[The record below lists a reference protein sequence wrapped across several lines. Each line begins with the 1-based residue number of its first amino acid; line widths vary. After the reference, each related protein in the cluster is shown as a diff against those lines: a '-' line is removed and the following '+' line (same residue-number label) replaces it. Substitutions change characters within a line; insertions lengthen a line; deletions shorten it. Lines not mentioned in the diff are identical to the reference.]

1 MSSHLKYFKA
11 TEIDEFRECF
21 YLFAKNRESGYI
33 TTLDELTVIMRSL
46 GMSPTIK
53 EITAYM
59 KKKNNKMS
67 FSDFLDTVHFHSG
80 VEKLPKEIMDAF
92 EAADVEKSGKIN
104 ARVLKNILGNWGERL
119 SSREIDNIFREA
131 NVSELITYSDF
142 VKICAAP
149 VPDYY

>member
-1 MSSHLKYFKA
+1 
-11 TEIDEFRECF
+11 
-21 YLFAKNRESGYI
+21 
-33 TTLDELTVIMRSL
+33 
-46 GMSPTIK
+46 
-53 EITAYM
+53 M

-80 VEKLPKEIMDAF
+80 GKFLIVVFIHSSNLILNLISVEKLPKEIMDAF

-104 ARVLKNILGNWGERL
+104 GRVLKNILGNWGERL

>member
-1 MSSHLKYFKA
+1 
-11 TEIDEFRECF
+11 
-21 YLFAKNRESGYI
+21 
-33 TTLDELTVIMRSL
+33 
-46 GMSPTIK
+46 
-53 EITAYM
+53 M

-80 VEKLPKEIMDAF
+80 GKFLIVDFIHSFIKSNFKFLISVEKLPKEIMDAF

>member
-1 MSSHLKYFKA
+1 
-11 TEIDEFRECF
+11 
-21 YLFAKNRESGYI
+21 
-33 TTLDELTVIMRSL
+33 
-46 GMSPTIK
+46 
-53 EITAYM
+53 
-59 KKKNNKMS
+59 MS

-80 VEKLPKEIMDAF
+80 GKFLIVDFIHYSNLILNLIAVEKLPKEIMDAF